1 MAEGNTVQ
9 AAVEK
14 AREEML
20 FIGPDHPYY
29 PLLAEMVTAV
39 ETAWQQGYDAHRTG
53 RPKSNPYSWHLGT
66 PH

>member
-1 MAEGNTVQ
+1 MAEGNTVR

-39 ETAWQQGYDAHRTG
+39 ERAWQQGYDAQRNG
-53 RPKSNPYSWHLGT
+53 KPKSNPYSWHPET
-66 PH
+66 H

>member
-1 MAEGNTVQ
+1 MAEGNAVR

-29 PLLAEMVTAV
+29 PLLRRDGDRRGGSLAARV
-39 ETAWQQGYDAHRTG
+39 
-53 RPKSNPYSWHLGT
+53 
-66 PH
+66 

>member
-1 MAEGNTVQ
+1 MANGNAVQ
-9 AAVEK
+9 EAIEK

-39 ETAWQQGYDAHRTG
+39 EAAWRQGYEARRAG
-53 RPKSNPYSWHLGT
+53 RPNSNPYSWR
-66 PH
+66 P

>member
-1 MAEGNTVQ
+1 MANGNAVQ
-9 AAVEK
+9 EAIEK

-39 ETAWQQGYDAHRTG
+39 EEAWRQGYDAHRAG
-53 RPKSNPYSWHLGT
+53 RSNTNPYSWR
-66 PH
+66 P

>member
-1 MAEGNTVQ
+1 MAEGNTVR

-39 ETAWQQGYDAHRTG
+39 ERACVNGH
-53 RPKSNPYSWHLGT
+53 
-66 PH
+66 